1 MRLLDSFDGITESFS
16 QDKMTGDIQIT
27 TTQDVDPFF
36 AYNKSQFDNATR
48 GFKGDMHKM
57 ASIPPVVVEI
67 WREELKAKGNDDTNP
82 LSSKNRKF
90 LLSKLNSPDWNKL
103 RTKQGII

>member
-1 MRLLDSFDGITESFS
+1 MRLLDSFNGITESFS
-16 QDKMTGDIQIT
+16 KDKMSGDIQIV

-36 AYNKSQFDNATR
+36 EYNKRQFDNATR

-57 ASIPPVVVEI
+57 ASIPPVVIEI
-67 WREELKAKGNDDTNP
+67 WREELKLKGSDDTNP
-82 LSSKNRKF
+82 LSANNRKF

-103 RTKQGII
+103 RTKQGVI